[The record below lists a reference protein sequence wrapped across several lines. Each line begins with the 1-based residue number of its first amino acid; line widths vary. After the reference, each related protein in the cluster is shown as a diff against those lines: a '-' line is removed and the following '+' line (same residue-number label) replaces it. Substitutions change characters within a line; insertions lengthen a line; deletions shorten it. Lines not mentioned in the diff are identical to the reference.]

1 MSDYLRYYVPGGT
14 YFFTVNTYG
23 RYPFFGEERAIDL
36 LRESWNTIQKESP
49 FINIASVLLPDH
61 FHCLWSLP
69 SGDMDFSTR
78 LKRIKDGFTEPWL
91 ASGGYEV
98 PVTDSQNEKGIEAF
112 GNDDSGSIAFGMR
125 GTLRT
130 ILITS
135 ITTQPNMAIDSG
147 PPIGLIRQFTSTS
160 KWGITTRTGAARSLP
175 TSKISNSNSPS

>member
-78 LKRIKDGFTEPWL
+78 LKRIKDGFTQPWL

-98 PVTDSQNEKGIEAF
+98 PVTDSQKRKGNRGIWQRRFWEHCIRDARDLENHFDYIHYNPTKHGYRFRPADWPYSTIHKYIKMGHYHKDWGSTLPSNIKNIE
-112 GNDDSGSIAFGMR
+112 
-125 GTLRT
+125 LE
-130 ILITS
+130 
-135 ITTQPNMAIDSG
+135 
-147 PPIGLIRQFTSTS
+147 
-160 KWGITTRTGAARSLP
+160 
-175 TSKISNSNSPS
+175 

>member
-1 MSDYLRYYVPGGT
+1 MDDIRFSAKKEPSTYYANPGTPFKKNRLLSTSPRFYYQIISIACGLYPQATWTFLRGSNESRMDSLNRGLRAEGT
-14 YFFTVNTYG
+14 RF
-23 RYPFFGEERAIDL
+23 
-36 LRESWNTIQKESP
+36 
-49 FINIASVLLPDH
+49 LLPI
-61 FHCLWSLP
+61 P
-69 SGDMDFSTR
+69 
-78 LKRIKDGFTEPWL
+78 K
-91 ASGGYEV
+91 
-98 PVTDSQNEKGIEAF
+98 NEKGIEAF

-175 TSKISNSNSPS
+175 TSKISNSNSSS

>member
-69 SGDMDFSTR
+69 SG
-78 LKRIKDGFTEPWL
+78 
-91 ASGGYEV
+91 
-98 PVTDSQNEKGIEAF
+98 
-112 GNDDSGSIAFGMR
+112 
-125 GTLRT
+125 
-130 ILITS
+130 
-135 ITTQPNMAIDSG
+135 
-147 PPIGLIRQFTSTS
+147 
-160 KWGITTRTGAARSLP
+160 
-175 TSKISNSNSPS
+175 